1 MNFAAYKPH
10 GMKTVSLDELEGD
23 LCDTCG
29 KAFEPKSC
37 AHRFCCVP
45 CRTIARRLRDRER
58 YREQSRVLNANCCC
72 PQCGTIFDAHHR
84 AQKYCGEACQKASSR
99 FRHTVTPNRARLKSL
114 VCSRCGETIESAKKS
129 SKKYCGQCEKIRR
142 KETIR
147 EYYYR
152 SRSRPVPSGP
162 AVFCGEAN
170 GYAKLT
176 EDAVRTIRAKSA
188 QGASSSKLGALHGV
202 DSSTIRLIVS
212 RRSWRHI

>member
-1 MNFAAYKPH
+1 MQGRLHTEPREREAKADGACGWCERPFKKKHKSHFFCSYRCCRLAAYARERAERRA
-10 GMKTVSLDELEGD
+10 DIELEGEG
-23 LCDTCG
+23 CTCPWCS
-29 KAFEPKSC
+29 K
-37 AHRFCCVP
+37 
-45 CRTIARRLRDRER
+45 T
-58 YREQSRVLNANCCC
+58 
-72 PQCGTIFDAHHR
+72 FDASR
-84 AQKYCGEACQKASSR
+84 RIQKYCSEACERASTR
-99 FRHTVTPNRARLKSL
+99 FRLFVLPNRARLKSL

-129 SKKYCGQCEKIRR
+129 SKKYCVQCEKIRR

-188 QGASSSKLGALHGV
+188 QGASSSEISTLYGV
-202 DSSTIRLIVS
+202 DSSTIRLIV
-212 RRSWRHI
+212 RRRTWQHV